1 MARARG
7 LAAWQPRAKT
17 LVLLEQVNAVLREYV
32 EHLPLTIRQIFYR
45 LVGAYGYP
53 KGTSKDRRPYLRLGE
68 MLNRARRAEL
78 VPWSAIRDDGF
89 EIKRPTAWDGVDE
102 VLAAVRATINGF
114 RLDRQMGQR
123 RRLLIAIEAQGMLPQ
138 IERIASPF
146 GIPVVAS
153 GGFDSTSAKY
163 GLSEFLS
170 AMQAVEVLHIGDH
183 DKEGQDIFR
192 SLAEDVRKFCA
203 DYNWS
208 VPEFTRLAVTAEQ
221 IFSLGLADDPDSPGK
236 VQAEAIPPDVLADI
250 VRGAIDA
257 RMDETAWQQV
267 LAAEEHAKGVLLG
280 RFADI

>member
-17 LVLLEQVNAVLREYV
+17 LILLDQVNAVLREYV

-89 EIKRPTAWDGVDE
+89 EIKRPTAWDGVDA
-102 VLAAVRATINGF
+102 VVAAVRATINDF

-163 GLSEFLS
+163 GLSEFLG
-170 AMQAVEVLHIGDH
+170 AMPAVEVLHIGDH
-183 DKEGQDIFR
+183 DKEGQDIFK
-192 SLAEDVRKFCA
+192 SLAEDVRKFCT
-203 DYNWS
+203 DYKWS

-221 IFSLGLADDPDSPGK
+221 IFSLGLADDPDNPGK

-250 VRGAIDA
+250 VRRAIDV

-267 LAAEEHAKGVLLG
+267 LAAEERAKAVLLG